1 MVSENGG
8 SFPVLTALCDC
19 DVGAYYYYLTEQN
32 KTYEDSMLAVK
43 TYADSQ
49 NIPYRFVKLISPQTI
64 VFRPTRLKQKQ
75 HVHTRFVP

>member
-32 KTYEDSMLAVK
+32 KTYEESMLAVK

-49 NIPYRFVKLISPQTI
+49 NIPYRFVK
-64 VFRPTRLKQKQ
+64 
-75 HVHTRFVP
+75 